1 MSYKAQAM
9 ARWSRVASRCV
20 RQGATSGSG
29 LGPEMLPGDA
39 VLLVPDSRE
48 SCQELVS
55 HPEMLRQVPRQEA
68 LRYLS

>member
-1 MSYKAQAM
+1 
-9 ARWSRVASRCV
+9 
-20 RQGATSGSG
+20 
-29 LGPEMLPGDA
+29 MLPGDA

-68 LRYLS
+68 LGYLS